1 MPANFPPSG
10 TATRELSGMGTPDML
25 GTYGIFTL
33 FTSRPE
39 VFERQNVSG
48 GTILP
53 IDVID
58 GVARGSLEGPPNPY
72 LVDAGADDGGLRG
85 RTSIRRSRRCRS

>member
-39 VFERQNVSG
+39 VFERQDVSG
-48 GTILP
+48 GMILP

-58 GVARGSLEGPPNPY
+58 GVARGAIEGPPNPY
-72 LVDAGADDGGLRG
+72 LVTPTPMTVDVRGARRRG
-85 RTSIRRSRRCRS
+85 AAAP